1 MNCIIWECCK
11 FFSPALSLLVYLSVY
26 LSIYLSICLSVYL
39 FIYLFIYLL
48 YLYTDIY
55 IYIYIYIYSGEYHM
69 YQLIPLHSCD
79 YLQKTSTWWL
89 TKGNSLNRTNK
100 RWNWSSCIKLALSAS
115 WIRGLIAQSVRVS
128 ERSSVVVGSNPTP
141 VNFL

>member
-1 MNCIIWECCK
+1 MKKMNCIIWECCK

-48 YLYTDIY
+48 Y
-55 IYIYIYIYSGEYHM
+55 SGEYHM

-100 RWNWSSCIKLALSAS
+100 RWNWSSCTKLALSAS